1 MANQGI
7 SRSHRLAWLEGIRMT
22 GAVLLLLYHAQL
34 LFTSYAYTPQPTGL
48 ADNLRKLITSMGE
61 LPEWGRPYWI
71 LGLPTWFGFQFVDV
85 FVLISGFSLVLSLKG
100 RPLDVGEFL
109 KKRLLRIL
117 WPLWTVAWMA
127 YPILWAI
134 GKATHSYIP
143 HGWHIFAG
151 STFPLVF
158 DYGGEL
164 LLPTSGPWWFVPLI
178 FSFAVLFPFLWYL
191 LQRWGAANLL
201 RVSTLVTVGYRALSV
216 FQFGGHPTY
225 VILATP
231 TDWQPFLLFLSKL
244 STFVLG
250 MVVGWLYTQGRGP
263 IFWRSQRALLL
274 GLPIYALGF
283 VCQFYRL
290 GWVVVDLL
298 LPIGLLLCA
307 MVLFRFLARFR
318 SVQPALGWLGLHSYS
333 YFLVHN
339 FVVDRTINLV
349 VRDDFSLYTMLL
361 PAMVVGTLML
371 AVVVDH
377 TQPFLRK
384 IVVGILRD
392 LDYVLTPAPVI
403 HRRAWNPQVGDFVVY
418 QGKEDWVVLRLE
430 KLLDERE
437 FFLCQVSD
445 GTRSL
450 WVNEDDLEPAGILPP
465 SGEVSRNT

>member
-1 MANQGI
+1 
-7 SRSHRLAWLEGIRMT
+7 L
-22 GAVLLLLYHAQL
+22 
-34 LFTSYAYTPQPTGL
+34 
-48 ADNLRKLITSMGE
+48 
-61 LPEWGRPYWI
+61 
-71 LGLPTWFGFQFVDV
+71 
-85 FVLISGFSLVLSLKG
+85 
-100 RPLDVGEFL
+100 
-109 KKRLLRIL
+109 
-117 WPLWTVAWMA
+117 
-127 YPILWAI
+127 
-134 GKATHSYIP
+134 
-143 HGWHIFAG
+143 
-151 STFPLVF
+151 
-158 DYGGEL
+158 
-164 LLPTSGPWWFVPLI
+164 
-178 FSFAVLFPFLWYL
+178 
-191 LQRWGAANLL
+191 
-201 RVSTLVTVGYRALSV
+201 GYRALSV

-225 VILATP
+225 VVLATP

-298 LPIGLLLCA
+298 LPIGLLLCG
-307 MVLFRFLARFR
+307 MVLFRFLARFQ
-318 SVQPALGWLGLHSYS
+318 SVQPALAWMGVHSYS

-361 PAMVVGTLML
+361 PVMVVGTLML

-392 LDYVLTPAPVI
+392 LDYVLTPDPVI
-403 HRRAWNPQVGDFVVY
+403 RRRAWHPQVGDLVAY
-418 QGKEDWVVLRLE
+418 QGKEDWTVLKLE

-437 FFLCQVSD
+437 FFLCQISN
-445 GTRSL
+445 GMRSL